1 MAVGTTAAL
10 LIAGGAFSATTQ
22 VMGAN
27 KQAKGIQRQAEYNAQ
42 IYEQQ
47 AAMVLEKKKI
57 QDYQFNREA
66 ARARGTIISR
76 TAGKGFNL
84 GGSPLAILIDNE
96 TQMQFDKAIGD
107 YNLDIEANYARSG
120 ASYMRETGR
129 QQSRLARFS
138 GYSNAFSTILNTGAT
153 LGMLN
158 IGNPTGGGYGKSG
171 LTKQQ
176 RLTQMNTFKA
186 GRYGR

>member
-1 MAVGTTAAL
+1 MAVGTTAAAL

-27 KQAKGIQRQAEYNAQ
+27 QQAKGIQRQAEYNAQ

-66 ARARGTIISR
+66 ARARGTIISK
-76 TAGKGFNL
+76 TAGKDFNL
-84 GGSPLAILIDNE
+84 G
-96 TQMQFDKAIGD
+96 
-107 YNLDIEANYARSG
+107 IEANYARSG